1 MTSSSAIGYPEVY
14 LPVNWADGMKINKD
28 HFRAEQQ
35 AGSWQ
40 LSRHSASA
48 LNATNYGLFTTGEP
62 QHIKPV
68 VITTDN
74 QQQVSIRLLACQAIT
89 RGGHLIHVQES
100 AATQEQLT
108 PAAIPGLSVP
118 YSVLSAAD
126 ADYYVMLTVNP
137 YHRVPTG
144 APDMEE
150 SQLRPPYTAPG
161 YQLQL
166 VNCRDNNRETAGE
179 YYLPLGRIRV
189 SEGRV
194 LPDEDYIPPCT
205 STIAHP
211 ALSEWHAGLEQ
222 FFGSMES
229 YVLRIQ
235 QKIVQK
241 NQQNELAFVV
251 GDLCN
256 TISPYL
262 ACEYQRVLMEYR
274 YLPPIRMV
282 AGAAALSRLLKN
294 RLDIYTGPLKDEL
307 LNYFAEWC
315 NIQQGE
321 WEAVTTGL
329 SNCRYDHRN
338 IREAL
343 RQTDGFIHLMLRLF
357 SSLAA
362 LEYIGKKREA
372 GIFVKEHLVVPAEEM
387 PAPRRKSFLAE

>member
-1 MTSSSAIGYPEVY
+1 MTSSSAIGYPEAF

-28 HFRAEQQ
+28 HFRAEQHANHWQQ
-35 AGSWQ
+35 A
-40 LSRHSASA
+40 RHSASMLSA
-48 LNATNYGLFTTGEP
+48 NNYGLFSAGEP
-62 QHIKPV
+62 QLTRPV

-74 QQQVSIRLLACQAIT
+74 QQQVSIRLLACEAIT
-89 RGGHLIHVQES
+89 PGGHLIHIRENAITREQPM
-100 AATQEQLT
+100 AATI
-108 PAAIPGLSVP
+108 AGLSVP
-118 YSVLSAAD
+118 YAQLAAAD
-126 ADYYVMLTVNP
+126 ADYYVMLAVNP
-137 YHRVPTG
+137 YDRLPTG

-150 SQLRPPYTAPG
+150 SQLRPPFTAPG

-166 VNCRDNNRETAGE
+166 VNCRGSHRETAGE

-205 STIAHP
+205 TTLAHP
-211 ALSEWHAGLEQ
+211 ALAEWHSGLEQ

-235 QKIVQK
+235 QKIAQK
-241 NQQNELAFVV
+241 NQQNDLAFVV

-256 TISPYL
+256 TIAPHL
-262 ACEYQRVLMEYR
+262 ACEYQRVLLEYR
-274 YLPPIRMV
+274 HLPPIRMIT
-282 AGAAALSRLLKN
+282 GTAALARLLKN
-294 RLDIYTGPLKDEL
+294 RLDVYTGTLKDEL

-321 WEAVTTGL
+321 WDAITTNL

-343 RQTDGFIHLMLRLF
+343 RQADLFINLMLRLF

-372 GIFVKEHLVVPAEEM
+372 GIFVKEHLVVPAEEI
-387 PAPRRKSFLAE
+387 PTPRRKSFLAE